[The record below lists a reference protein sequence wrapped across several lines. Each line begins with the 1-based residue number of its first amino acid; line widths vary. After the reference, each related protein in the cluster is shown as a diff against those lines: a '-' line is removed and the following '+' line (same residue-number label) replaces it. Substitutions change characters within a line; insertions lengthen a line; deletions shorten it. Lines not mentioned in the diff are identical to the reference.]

1 MLGAPISYRSAQI
14 LNFVKSRGRA
24 SMPQLRAANLVDDF
38 STIYKLIQN
47 DMLCAVSLS
56 TPRDYTVTKKGL
68 KALARIETMVRV
80 APVTKQ
86 VEKPANVT
94 PSRTIWNSTSREPYR
109 TGDGRARVGLA
120 MTGV

>member
-1 MLGAPISYRSAQI
+1 MLGAPISYRNAQI
-14 LNFVKSRGRA
+14 LNFIKSRGRA

-47 DMLCAVSLS
+47 DMLYAVSLS

-94 PSRTIWNSTSREPYR
+94 PSRTIQNGTMPNGYR
-109 TGDGRARVGLA
+109 TGDGRGRYGLA
-120 MTGV
+120 MIGV